1 MRPCEMPVVESCVT
15 DNSLVSPPPES
26 QFEQV
31 ELEGSD
37 PDCVVLEEVT
47 FPNLEETEGVDVE
60 MPRPSEE
67 ASVDPVPVGVEQ
79 QASASGQPSECV
91 VTPNVDRPVSRRPVP
106 TPRKTH
112 RPNAGVHSNP
122 FNEPRSV
129 CNSTSLSPEVFSQVL
144 TSLGTVFFR
153 EAVKEVKNMY
163 RVIEDND
170 SQQGRVW
177 PVVKI

>member
-1 MRPCEMPVVESCVT
+1 M
-15 DNSLVSPPPES
+15 SPPPES

-60 MPRPSEE
+60 MPRPGEE
-67 ASVDPVPVGVEQ
+67 ASVDGSDPVPVGVEQ

-91 VTPNVDRPVSRRPVP
+91 VNPKVD
-106 TPRKTH
+106 
-112 RPNAGVHSNP
+112 NP

-129 CNSTSLSPEVFSQVL
+129 CNSVSLSPEVFSQVL

-163 RVIEDND
+163 
-170 SQQGRVW
+170 
-177 PVVKI
+177 